1 MQEKILILDFGSQ
14 YTELIAKRIRK
25 LRVYSEVKPFDY
37 SFELIKKDYEAGVLK
52 GIILSGGPNS
62 IYDSEALLCDLAI
75 LDLPV
80 PILGICYGMQLLA
93 DHFGAKVLRSDTREY
108 GKAELFINAGFQ
120 GDKNSL
126 FYDINRET
134 KNAEIGVSQHYEG
147 TVAENAEIGVPQH
160 YESIVAERASSRLRR
175 TNDRSVLRVHEDHE
189 DDENAEIG
197 VPQQCHETAIFV
209 WMSHCDYVSELE
221 PVSILNNFKISART
235 ANTAIA
241 AFEDTARKLYGVQ
254 FHPEVTHSEYG
265 AEILS
270 NFILNICKCSQD
282 WDMQSFIND
291 QIDSIR
297 NTVGEQKVLLA
308 LSGGVDSSTL
318 AFLLKEAVG
327 DQLICMFID
336 HGFMRKNEPEELMQS
351 FNQDFGIQILYIN
364 AKEKFMNAL
373 AGVSDPEQKRK
384 IIGREFIYTFQ
395 EEVAKLKAPA
405 FALSAVSISSDSENA
420 ELVMH
425 KQCREME
432 IKFLAQGT
440 LYSDL
445 IESSGVRIDSKTGK
459 RVAASIKS
467 HHNVGG
473 LPDDLKFTLIEPLK
487 TLFKDEVRELAKA
500 LGVPEYIVRRH
511 PFPGPGLAIRV
522 LGELTE
528 DKLKMVADS
537 DFIVREELI
546 KANAY
551 DSVWQIFTAVLP
563 VKSVGVMGDKRTYAH
578 PIVLRAVTS
587 EDAMTADWARMPYEL
602 LAKIS
607 NRIINE
613 VDGVNRVV
621 YDITSKPPA
630 TIEWE

>member
-37 SFELIKKDYEAGVLK
+37 SFELIKKDYEAGILK

-62 IYDSEALLCDLAI
+62 IYDSEALFCDLAI

-120 GDKNSL
+120 ADKNSL
-126 FYDINRET
+126 FYGINRET
-134 KNAEIGVSQHYEG
+134 
-147 TVAENAEIGVPQH
+147 ENAE
-160 YESIVAERASSRLRR
+160 L
-175 TNDRSVLRVHEDHE
+175 
-189 DDENAEIG
+189 G
-197 VPQQCHETAIFV
+197 VPQQCDETAISV

-221 PVSILNNFKISART
+221 SVNILNDFKISART

-254 FHPEVTHSEYG
+254 FHPEVTHSEFG
-265 AEILS
+265 TEILS
-270 NFILNICKCSQD
+270 NFILNICKCSQN

-291 QIDSIR
+291 QIESIR
-297 NTVGEQKVLLA
+297 NAVGTQKVLLA

-318 AFLLKEAVG
+318 AFLLKEAIG

-351 FNQDFGIQILYIN
+351 FQQDFGIQILYIN

-395 EEVAKLKAPA
+395 EEVAKLQC
-405 FALSAVSISSDSENA
+405 SEI
-420 ELVMH
+420 E
-425 KQCREME
+425 
-432 IKFLAQGT
+432 FLAQGT

>member
-126 FYDINRET
+126 FYGVNCET
-134 KNAEIGVSQHYEG
+134 
-147 TVAENAEIGVPQH
+147 ENAEIG
-160 YESIVAERASSRLRR
+160 A
-175 TNDRSVLRVHEDHE
+175 
-189 DDENAEIG
+189 
-197 VPQQCHETAIFV
+197 PQQCEVSISV

-221 PVSILNNFKISART
+221 PLNALNNESFSDDENAEIGVCQQCHFKISART

-254 FHPEVTHSEYG
+254 FHPEVTHSEFG
-265 AEILS
+265 TEILS

-291 QIDSIR
+291 QIESIK
-297 NTVGEQKVLLA
+297 NTVEKKKVLLA

-318 AFLLKEAVG
+318 AFLLKEAIG

-351 FNQDFGIQILYIN
+351 FQQDFGIQILYIN
-364 AKEKFMNAL
+364 AKEKFMTAL

-395 EEVAKLKAPA
+395 EEVAKL
-405 FALSAVSISSDSENA
+405 
-420 ELVMH
+420 
-425 KQCREME
+425 QCPE
-432 IKFLAQGT
+432 IDFLAQGT

-500 LGVPEYIVRRH
+500 LEVPEYIVRRH

>member
-1 MQEKILILDFGSQ
+1 MQQKILILDFGSQ

-62 IYDSEALLCDLAI
+62 IYDAEALLCDLAI

-126 FYDINRET
+126 FYGINRET
-134 KNAEIGVSQHYEG
+134 ENDNENAEVGVPQYYEG
-147 TVAENAEIGVPQH
+147 T
-160 YESIVAERASSRLRR
+160 VAERASSRLRR

-189 DDENAEIG
+189 DDENAEVG
-197 VPQQCHETAIFV
+197 VPQPCDEVAISV
-209 WMSHCDYVSELE
+209 WMSHCDYVSEQCH
-221 PVSILNNFKISART
+221 FKISART

-254 FHPEVTHSEYG
+254 FHPEVTHSEFG
-265 AEILS
+265 TEILS

-291 QIDSIR
+291 QIESIK
-297 NTVGEQKVLLA
+297 NTVEKKKVLLA

-351 FNQDFGIQILYIN
+351 FKQDFGIQILYIN

-395 EEVAKLKAPA
+395 EEVTKLKAQTL
-405 FALSAVSISSDSENA
+405 ALSAASISSDSEKA

-425 KQCREME
+425 KQCSEME

-522 LGELTE
+522 LGELTK

>member
-25 LRVYSEVKPFDY
+25 QRVYSEVKPFDY

-120 GDKNSL
+120 DDKDSL
-126 FYDINRET
+126 FYSIKLGT
-134 KNAEIGVSQHYEG
+134 KN
-147 TVAENAEIGVPQH
+147 
-160 YESIVAERASSRLRR
+160 
-175 TNDRSVLRVHEDHE
+175 

-197 VPQQCHETAIFV
+197 VPQQCDETAISV
-209 WMSHCDYVSELE
+209 WMSHCDYVSEQCH
-221 PVSILNNFKISART
+221 FKISART

-254 FHPEVTHSEYG
+254 FHPEVTHSEFG

-282 WDMQSFIND
+282 WNMQSFIND
-291 QIDSIR
+291 QIESIR

-308 LSGGVDSSTL
+308 LSGGVDSSTS
-318 AFLLKEAVG
+318 AFLLKEAIG

-336 HGFMRKNEPEELMQS
+336 HGFMRKNEPEELMES
-351 FNQDFGIQILYIN
+351 FQQDFGIQILYIN

-395 EEVAKLKAPA
+395 EEVTKLKAQTL
-405 FALSAVSISSDSENA
+405 ALSTASIISDSENA
-420 ELVMH
+420 ELVMQ
-425 KQCREME
+425 KPCSEME
-432 IKFLAQGT
+432 ISFLAQGT

>member
-1 MQEKILILDFGSQ
+1 MQGKILILDFGSQ

-25 LRVYSEVKPFDY
+25 LRVYSEVKSFDY

-75 LDLPV
+75 LGLAV

-93 DHFGAKVLRSDTREY
+93 DHFGAQVLRSDTREY

-134 KNAEIGVSQHYEG
+134 
-147 TVAENAEIGVPQH
+147 ENAEIGVPQH
-160 YESIVAERASSRLRR
+160 YEGTV
-175 TNDRSVLRVHEDHE
+175 
-189 DDENAEIG
+189 AEIG
-197 VPQQCHETAIFV
+197 VPQQCDETAISV

-221 PVSILNNFKISART
+221 PVHNESFSGNLSEKKVNFKVSART

-254 FHPEVTHSEYG
+254 FHPEVTHSQFG

-291 QIDSIR
+291 QIESIR

-318 AFLLKEAVG
+318 AFLLKEAIG

-351 FNQDFGIQILYIN
+351 FQRDFGIQILYIN

-395 EEVAKLKAPA
+395 EEVTKL
-405 FALSAVSISSDSENA
+405 
-420 ELVMH
+420 
-425 KQCREME
+425 QCPE
-432 IKFLAQGT
+432 IDFLAQGT

>member
-1 MQEKILILDFGSQ
+1 
-14 YTELIAKRIRK
+14 
-25 LRVYSEVKPFDY
+25 
-37 SFELIKKDYEAGVLK
+37 
-52 GIILSGGPNS
+52 
-62 IYDSEALLCDLAI
+62 
-75 LDLPV
+75 
-80 PILGICYGMQLLA
+80 
-93 DHFGAKVLRSDTREY
+93 
-108 GKAELFINAGFQ
+108 
-120 GDKNSL
+120 
-126 FYDINRET
+126 
-134 KNAEIGVSQHYEG
+134 
-147 TVAENAEIGVPQH
+147 
-160 YESIVAERASSRLRR
+160 
-175 TNDRSVLRVHEDHE
+175 
-189 DDENAEIG
+189 
-197 VPQQCHETAIFV
+197 
-209 WMSHCDYVSELE
+209 
-221 PVSILNNFKISART
+221 
-235 ANTAIA
+235 
-241 AFEDTARKLYGVQ
+241 
-254 FHPEVTHSEYG
+254 
-265 AEILS
+265 
-270 NFILNICKCSQD
+270 
-282 WDMQSFIND
+282 MQSF
-291 QIDSIR
+291 Q
-297 NTVGEQKVLLA
+297 
-308 LSGGVDSSTL
+308 
-318 AFLLKEAVG
+318 
-327 DQLICMFID
+327 
-336 HGFMRKNEPEELMQS
+336 
-351 FNQDFGIQILYIN
+351 QDFGIQILYIN

-395 EEVAKLKAPA
+395 EEVTKLKAQTL
-405 FALSAVSISSDSENA
+405 ALSAVSIGSDSEKA

-425 KQCREME
+425 KQCSEME
-432 IKFLAQGT
+432 ISFLAQGT

-522 LGELTE
+522 LGELTK

>member
-134 KNAEIGVSQHYEG
+134 
-147 TVAENAEIGVPQH
+147 ENAEIGVPQ
-160 YESIVAERASSRLRR
+160 LC
-175 TNDRSVLRVHEDHE
+175 
-189 DDENAEIG
+189 DEA
-197 VPQQCHETAIFV
+197 AISV

-405 FALSAVSISSDSENA
+405 FALSAASISSDSENA

-528 DKLKMVADS
+528 DKLRMVADS

>member
-14 YTELIAKRIRK
+14 YTELIAKRIRQ

-37 SFELIKKDYEAGVLK
+37 SFELIKKDYEAGILK

-108 GKAELFINAGFQ
+108 GKAELFINTGFQ

-126 FYDINRET
+126 FYGI
-134 KNAEIGVSQHYEG
+134 K
-147 TVAENAEIGVPQH
+147 
-160 YESIVAERASSRLRR
+160 
-175 TNDRSVLRVHEDHE
+175 HE
-189 DDENAEIG
+189 DDENVEIG
-197 VPQQCHETAIFV
+197 VREQCDEAAISV

-221 PVSILNNFKISART
+221 PVSILNDFKISART

-254 FHPEVTHSEYG
+254 FHPEVTHTQFG
-265 AEILS
+265 TEILS

-351 FNQDFGIQILYIN
+351 FKQDFGIQILYIN

-395 EEVAKLKAPA
+395 EEVTKLKAPTL
-405 FALSAVSISSDSENA
+405 ALSAASISSDSEKA

-425 KQCREME
+425 KQCSEME
-432 IKFLAQGT
+432 IKFLAQC
-440 LYSDL
+440 
-445 IESSGVRIDSKTGK
+445 RWF
-459 RVAASIKS
+459 A
-467 HHNVGG
+467 
-473 LPDDLKFTLIEPLK
+473 
-487 TLFKDEVRELAKA
+487 
-500 LGVPEYIVRRH
+500 
-511 PFPGPGLAIRV
+511 
-522 LGELTE
+522 
-528 DKLKMVADS
+528 
-537 DFIVREELI
+537 
-546 KANAY
+546 
-551 DSVWQIFTAVLP
+551 
-563 VKSVGVMGDKRTYAH
+563 
-578 PIVLRAVTS
+578 
-587 EDAMTADWARMPYEL
+587 
-602 LAKIS
+602 
-607 NRIINE
+607 
-613 VDGVNRVV
+613 
-621 YDITSKPPA
+621 
-630 TIEWE
+630 

>member
-37 SFELIKKDYEAGVLK
+37 SFELIKKDYEAAVLK

-75 LDLPV
+75 LDLAV

-134 KNAEIGVSQHYEG
+134 
-147 TVAENAEIGVPQH
+147 ENAEIGVPQ
-160 YESIVAERASSRLRR
+160 LC
-175 TNDRSVLRVHEDHE
+175 
-189 DDENAEIG
+189 DEA
-197 VPQQCHETAIFV
+197 AISV

-235 ANTAIA
+235 TNTAIA
-241 AFEDTARKLYGVQ
+241 AFEDTSRKLYGVQ
-254 FHPEVTHSEYG
+254 FHPEVTHSEFG

-318 AFLLKEAVG
+318 AFLLKEAIG

-351 FNQDFGIQILYIN
+351 FQQDFGIQILYIN
-364 AKEKFMNAL
+364 AKEKFMTAL
-373 AGVSDPEQKRK
+373 AGVADPEQKRK

-405 FALSAVSISSDSENA
+405 FALSAASISSDSENA
-420 ELVMH
+420 ELVMY
-425 KQCREME
+425 KQCSEME

>member
-1 MQEKILILDFGSQ
+1 
-14 YTELIAKRIRK
+14 
-25 LRVYSEVKPFDY
+25 
-37 SFELIKKDYEAGVLK
+37 
-52 GIILSGGPNS
+52 
-62 IYDSEALLCDLAI
+62 
-75 LDLPV
+75 
-80 PILGICYGMQLLA
+80 
-93 DHFGAKVLRSDTREY
+93 VLRSDTREY

-126 FYDINRET
+126 FYGINRET
-134 KNAEIGVSQHYEG
+134 ENDK
-147 TVAENAEIGVPQH
+147 ENAEVGVPQH
-160 YESIVAERASSRLRR
+160 YEGTVAERASSRLRR

-189 DDENAEIG
+189 DDENAEVG
-197 VPQQCHETAIFV
+197 VPQPCDEVAISV
-209 WMSHCDYVSELE
+209 WMSHCDYVSEQCH
-221 PVSILNNFKISART
+221 FKISART

-291 QIDSIR
+291 QIESIR
-297 NTVGEQKVLLA
+297 NTVAEQKVLLA

-318 AFLLKEAVG
+318 AFLLKEAIG

-351 FNQDFGIQILYIN
+351 FQQDFGIQILYIN
-364 AKEKFMNAL
+364 AKEKFMTAL

-395 EEVAKLKAPA
+395 EEVAKL
-405 FALSAVSISSDSENA
+405 
-420 ELVMH
+420 
-425 KQCREME
+425 QCPE
-432 IKFLAQGT
+432 IDFLAQGT

-621 YDITSKPPA
+621 YDITSKPPS

>member
-14 YTELIAKRIRK
+14 YTELIAKRIRQ

-37 SFELIKKDYEAGVLK
+37 SFELIKKDYEAGILK

-108 GKAELFINAGFQ
+108 GKAELFINTGFQ

-126 FYDINRET
+126 FYGI
-134 KNAEIGVSQHYEG
+134 K
-147 TVAENAEIGVPQH
+147 
-160 YESIVAERASSRLRR
+160 
-175 TNDRSVLRVHEDHE
+175 HE
-189 DDENAEIG
+189 DDENVEIG
-197 VPQQCHETAIFV
+197 VREQCDEAAISV

-221 PVSILNNFKISART
+221 PVSILNDFKISART

-254 FHPEVTHSEYG
+254 FHPEVTHTQFG
-265 AEILS
+265 TEILS

-351 FNQDFGIQILYIN
+351 FKQDFGIQILYIN

-395 EEVAKLKAPA
+395 EEVTKLKAPTL
-405 FALSAVSISSDSENA
+405 ALSAASISSDSEKA

-425 KQCREME
+425 KQCSEME

>member
-37 SFELIKKDYEAGVLK
+37 SFELIKKDYEAGILK

-62 IYDSEALLCDLAI
+62 IYDSEALFCDLAI

-93 DHFGAKVLRSDTREY
+93 DHFGAKVLRSETREY
-108 GKAELFINAGFQ
+108 GKAELFINAGFKA
-120 GDKNSL
+120 DKNSL
-126 FYDINRET
+126 FYGINRET
-134 KNAEIGVSQHYEG
+134 
-147 TVAENAEIGVPQH
+147 ENAE
-160 YESIVAERASSRLRR
+160 L
-175 TNDRSVLRVHEDHE
+175 
-189 DDENAEIG
+189 G
-197 VPQQCHETAIFV
+197 VPQQCDETAISV

-221 PVSILNNFKISART
+221 SVNILNDFKISART

-254 FHPEVTHSEYG
+254 FHPEVTHSEFG
-265 AEILS
+265 TEILS

-291 QIDSIR
+291 QIESIR

-318 AFLLKEAVG
+318 AFLLKEAIG

-351 FNQDFGIQILYIN
+351 FQRDFGIQILYIN
-364 AKEKFMNAL
+364 AKEKFMTAL

-395 EEVAKLKAPA
+395 EEVAKLQC
-405 FALSAVSISSDSENA
+405 SEI
-420 ELVMH
+420 E
-425 KQCREME
+425 
-432 IKFLAQGT
+432 FLAQGT

>member
-126 FYDINRET
+126 FYGINRET
-134 KNAEIGVSQHYEG
+134 ENDK
-147 TVAENAEIGVPQH
+147 ENAEVGVPQH
-160 YESIVAERASSRLRR
+160 YEGTVAERASSRLRR

-189 DDENAEIG
+189 DDENAEVG
-197 VPQQCHETAIFV
+197 VPQPCDEVAISV
-209 WMSHCDYVSELE
+209 WMSHCDYVSEQCH
-221 PVSILNNFKISART
+221 FKISART

-254 FHPEVTHSEYG
+254 FHPEVTHSEFG

-291 QIDSIR
+291 QIESIR
-297 NTVGEQKVLLA
+297 NTVAEQKVLLA

-318 AFLLKEAVG
+318 AFLLKEAIG

-351 FNQDFGIQILYIN
+351 FQQDFGIQILYIN
-364 AKEKFMNAL
+364 AKEKFMTAL

-395 EEVAKLKAPA
+395 EEVAKL
-405 FALSAVSISSDSENA
+405 
-420 ELVMH
+420 
-425 KQCREME
+425 QCPE
-432 IKFLAQGT
+432 IDFLAQGT